1 LMVAARF
8 LIGLII
14 AAMGLG
20 ETAQPIHVSFSA
32 LPAWE
37 NWIALQASG
46 NSTAYGLSTAFAALL
61 CGFLGARLFGRV

>member
-1 LMVAARF
+1 VKQRTPCRF
-8 LIGLII
+8 
-14 AAMGLG
+14 
-20 ETAQPIHVSFSA
+20 HFRR

-46 NSTAYGLSTAFAALL
+46 NSAVYGLSTACAALL